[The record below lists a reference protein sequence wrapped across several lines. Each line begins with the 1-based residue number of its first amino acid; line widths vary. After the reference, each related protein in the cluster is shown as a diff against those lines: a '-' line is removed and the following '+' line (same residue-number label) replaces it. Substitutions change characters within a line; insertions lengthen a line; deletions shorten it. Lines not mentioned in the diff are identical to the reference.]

1 MAETSS
7 ESLQKTSANILLS
20 ILAYAFCSTSMTLLN
35 KSLMSKFDFPY
46 TNFVVMAQC
55 VIGAVLYQM
64 SVTVTGGL
72 ITGSPFEWKRE
83 ARRFWPLTV
92 AHIAMLVTSFMSLR
106 YLSIPLATI
115 FKYLTNVAVLAGD
128 WYFYGER
135 VTPLILLSVV
145 MVVAASFFAGQVD
158 FRANLAGYIWM
169 LLNCCSTAGNILLM
183 RYVCRASSDDAPALD
198 SLSLNYIKNAMSL
211 PIIGAVM
218 VIQGEAVE
226 VWSSP
231 LLTSPAFIGAILTS
245 SVIGFGVGSA
255 AMWCIQMT
263 SATTYA
269 TVGSMNRITLSIM
282 GIIVFGDMPTARQ
295 GMFIVLG
302 LAGGMVYAYAKALQ
316 KNSGRNSRAVKS
328 RWKTGRRAG
337 REGGREGGRETEVRG
352 GTRTTR

>member
-1 MAETSS
+1 MA
-7 ESLQKTSANILLS
+7 KAAPSASPGTPGLSQTMNVLLS

-46 TNFVVMAQC
+46 TNFVVLAQC

-64 SVTVTGGL
+64 AITGGL

-92 AHIAMLVTSFMSLR
+92 AYIAMLVTSFMSLR
-106 YLSIPLATI
+106 YLSIPLVTI

-145 MVVAASFFAGQVD
+145 MVVAAAFFAGQVD
-158 FRANLAGYIWM
+158 FRANVAGYVWM

-183 RYVCRASSDDAPALD
+183 RYVGRASSEDAPALD
-198 SLSLNYIKNAMSL
+198 SLTLNYIKNAMSL
-211 PIIGAVM
+211 PIIVVVM

-231 LLTSPAFIGAILTS
+231 LLTSPAFMGAIFTS
-245 SVIGFGVGSA
+245 AVIGFGVGSA

-263 SATTYA
+263 SAITYA
-269 TVGSMNRITLSIM
+269 TVGSMNRITLSLM
-282 GIIVFGDMPTARQ
+282 GIVLLGDVPTARQ

-316 KNSGRNSRAVKS
+316 KAEKQRQQQEEEKQEEDKEVEME
-328 RWKTGRRAG
+328 AG
-337 REGGREGGRETEVRG
+337 ASQGGASSQDGP
-352 GTRTTR
+352 